1 MANDYYY
8 RVKREIGTQNGDD
21 NHFFKTK
28 VAERVILFSELNEDN
43 LSTLS
48 YVRISIGLLCRLT
61 LFIMRYFPT
70 NLLCMR

>member
-28 VAERVILFSELNEDN
+28 VAERVILFSELDEDN
-43 LSTLS
+43 L
-48 YVRISIGLLCRLT
+48 LT
-61 LFIMRYFPT
+61 EIFL
-70 NLLCMR
+70 